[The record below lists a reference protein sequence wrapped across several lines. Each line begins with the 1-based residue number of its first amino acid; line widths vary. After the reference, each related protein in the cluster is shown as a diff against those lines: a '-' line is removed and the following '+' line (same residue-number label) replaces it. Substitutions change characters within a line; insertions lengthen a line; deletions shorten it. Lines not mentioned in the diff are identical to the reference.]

1 MTNIRFRKEKIS
13 IQNIGRQR
21 FWIGIVAGL
30 ISAISISLFFN
41 HSRESLRLLTSI
53 SADLLILKENEL
65 QFFNYFFS
73 LLSTVLG
80 LTITIWIW
88 MQNKKHNRR
97 KDGIYKQLSIT
108 NALLI
113 FWVILMIISRFGS
126 VLSIVLFGTP
136 GYDNH
141 LNLYEEYWI
150 LFVLLPIVV
159 FLQSWCTVRLV
170 YLSGKWILL
179 SIFFCI
185 LLVFTLQLTTT
196 VNQEKLNLA
205 YHHRFENDYIYI
217 DPEIKIAREKYGV
230 DIDEQ
235 TVQILKKQITE
246 SSVDQIARVKKA
258 FSSDRSISMDTII
271 LQKIII
277 RNFKE
282 GGWYYYRS
290 NSIENWRYALPFD
303 ILKQIDNYD
312 SSSNET
318 KELFEILKEMIDLV
332 NTPEINWEEYQNY
345 TKTERRRSI
354 GARYNIPDPL
364 KEQLEEVRTRLL
376 EDDRYS
382 DFLKDLVHSKKDD
395 FNQKRSG
402 GDF

>member
-41 HSRESLRLLTSI
+41 HSRESLRLLTSM
-53 SADLLILKENEL
+53 SADLMILKENEL
-65 QFFNYFFS
+65 QFFNFFFS
-73 LLSTVLG
+73 FLSTVLG
-80 LTITIWIW
+80 LSITIWIW
-88 MQNKKHNRR
+88 MLNKKHNRR
-97 KDGIYKQLSIT
+97 KDSFYKQLSIT

-113 FWVILMIISRFGS
+113 FWVILMIISRFS
-126 VLSIVLFGTP
+126 SILPIVLFGSP

-159 FLQSWCTVRLV
+159 FLQSWLTVRLV
-170 YLSGKWILL
+170 YQSGRWILL
-179 SIFFCI
+179 SFLFCI
-185 LLVFTLQLTTT
+185 LTAFTLQLSTT
-196 VNQEKLNLA
+196 VNQEKLNSA
-205 YHHRFENDYIYI
+205 YHQRFESDYNYI
-217 DPEIKIAREKYGV
+217 DLEIKIAREKYGV

-246 SSVDQIARVKKA
+246 SSVEQILRVKKA
-258 FSSDRSISMDTII
+258 FSSDRPVSMDTII

-282 GGWYYYRS
+282 GGWYYYRM
-290 NSIENWRYALPFD
+290 NSIENWRYALPND
-303 ILKQIDNYD
+303 ILKQIDNHD
-312 SSSNET
+312 IISNES

-332 NTPEINWEEYQNY
+332 NTPEIHWEEYQNF
-345 TKTERRRSI
+345 TETERRRSL
-354 GARYNIPDPL
+354 GAKYNIPDPL
-364 KEQLEEVRTRLL
+364 IEQLKEVRTRLL

-382 DFLKDLVHSKKDD
+382 DFSKDLQVIKD
-395 FNQKRSG
+395 RE
-402 GDF
+402 

>member
-41 HSRESLRLLTSI
+41 HSREMLRLSTSM
-53 SADLLILKENEL
+53 SSDLLILKENEL
-65 QFFNYFFS
+65 LLFNYFFS
-73 LLSTVLG
+73 FLSTVLG
-80 LTITIWIW
+80 FSITIWIW
-88 MQNKKHNRR
+88 MQNKKHNQR
-97 KDGIYKQLSIT
+97 KDSIYKQLSIT

-126 VLSIVLFGTP
+126 ILPIVLFGSP

-159 FLQSWCTVRLV
+159 FLQSWFTVRLV
-170 YLSGKWILL
+170 YQSGRWILL
-179 SIFFCI
+179 SFLFCI
-185 LLVFTLQLTTT
+185 LTAFTLQLTTT
-196 VNQEKLNLA
+196 VNQEKLNSA
-205 YHHRFENDYIYI
+205 YYQRFESDYNYI
-217 DPEIKIAREKYGV
+217 DLEIKIAREKYGV

-235 TVQILKKQITE
+235 SVRILKKQITE
-246 SSVDQIARVKKA
+246 SSVEQILSVKKA
-258 FSSDRSISMDTII
+258 FSSDRPVSMDTII

-282 GGWYYYRS
+282 GGWYYYRR
-290 NSIENWRYALPFD
+290 NSIENWRYALPID
-303 ILKQIDNYD
+303 ILKQIDNYYR
-312 SSSNET
+312 SSNET

-332 NTPEINWEEYQNY
+332 NTPEIHWEEYQHY
-345 TKTERRRSI
+345 TETERRRSM
-354 GARYNIPDPL
+354 GARYNIPDQL
-364 KEQLEEVRTRLL
+364 KEQLKEVRTRLL

-382 DFLKDLVHSKKDD
+382 VFSKDLKVIKD
-395 FNQKRSG
+395 G
-402 GDF
+402 E